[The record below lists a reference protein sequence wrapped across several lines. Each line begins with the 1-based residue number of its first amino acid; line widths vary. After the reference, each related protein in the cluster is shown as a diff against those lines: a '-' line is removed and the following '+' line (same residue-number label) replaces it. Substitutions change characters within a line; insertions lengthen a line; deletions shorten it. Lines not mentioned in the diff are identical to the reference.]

1 MTTKNPWLG
10 LASYEEPKNDGNDY
24 LFCGRDEE
32 TLDVVR
38 LIDNNLFITLYGS
51 SGIGKTSLL
60 RAGVIP
66 ILRRKDYFPLY
77 VRLSQEPKEI
87 SYAEAIVCKLQ
98 NSGLTEEKG
107 AVMEHLDGN
116 DRLYLWNYFA
126 TTRFLKDDREV
137 YPVIILD
144 QFEEVFREGD
154 KAKAELLLKQ
164 IYLLLNDELEMPN
177 EAGYSADTNYR
188 FVASIREDFLFVLE
202 DSIDE
207 NSLDL
212 YKNNRYRLRPMK
224 PEQARQ
230 VVLVPGKD
238 CIEEREKETIAK
250 RIITLA
256 KRPQSEDIDT
266 LLLSIVCSGT
276 YDKKMGD
283 KIVFTDLAVWKNN
296 PMEVYYQDAVKG
308 LTAGQIRYIQQHL
321 IREDGSRRRVD
332 AEEVKGAL
340 GETTYRQL
348 TQGKNH
354 LFAIGDKGQ
363 VELLHDQLGMAVY
376 EERKAFEERERKKK
390 LKRRIWLIGSV
401 VFLVMVLFL
410 ILLLIIGN
418 QQEDLMRNQS
428 RFVAE
433 KAQSLLEE
441 NNPNLAELLCLE
453 VFPKNLAHP
462 ERPYVPEIERILRE
476 TDVFHYAN
484 SINVHNAHIDVSN
497 DGQYLLVYTQWDMAL
512 YDAQSFRC
520 IRHWTSGGGIISVD
534 DVMYEYRNGTNSR
547 IIDTIADDEWTIQ
560 HVSLSCDNSAV
571 AVACSDDNIRIL
583 DVETGNCQ
591 QVLNCVFP
599 NVGYINLCFFSMD
612 KTEII
617 AICDEGYS
625 YNQSCS
631 VIVWDLSSGEIKRT
645 IEISDLDYP
654 HVAISKDKKYMAL
667 GDKKLFV
674 IDLET
679 GQKHVCE
686 LMARPHAMAFTP
698 DASKLFIGYYMDPM
712 AFYDIKSG
720 EFHEFL
726 DISDITSISF
736 NSDGKKILI
745 TQGRTVS
752 VFDVFD
758 GALISGFEIPDSKDS
773 YQYQPKSACFGSNDT
788 IVYLA
793 FPKSVNLWH
802 LKESYHFLK
811 TSFHSWADVVF
822 SPDGKQF
829 LYIPEDTN
837 VFCLYDTEKKLLL
850 HTFDAF
856 QQHENISFSPD
867 GRYIA
872 SSSKEGT
879 LLWDATTGECV
890 KEMPSETIFA
900 FCPDNKRMITGGTN
914 DTIKIWSLDSGVC
927 EKEIP
932 LGESLNLDFMFCPDD
947 KYIII
952 GDYFYS
958 KLYIYNSRNGVF
970 VNSMENPHLIDA
982 VGSSDGRWL
991 VTETETHL
999 NIWSIRWGIGTCHH
1013 QIEIKEHSYPNG
1025 LSISPDNKYVSFN
1038 GHVYELLS
1046 GELVTDKPSFNK
1058 ESSFSL
1064 EGKYLL
1070 NWGII
1075 YEWETGV
1082 TVGSYMDH
1090 SSFCPTNN
1098 QIIATTSDGNIIFYD
1113 FPPLQDLI
1121 DQALE
1126 RFKDRPLTDKER
1138 RIYYLE

>member
-32 TLDVVR
+32 TLDLVR

-77 VRLSQEPKEI
+77 VRLSQEPTEI
-87 SYAEAIVCKLQ
+87 SYAEAIVRRLQ
-98 NSGLTEEKG
+98 GSSLTEEKG
-107 AVMEHLDGN
+107 AAMRHPDGD

-126 TTRFLKDDREV
+126 TTRFMKDDREV
-137 YPVIILD
+137 YPVVILD

-164 IYLLLNDELEMPN
+164 IYCLLSDELEMPD
-177 EAGYSADTNYR
+177 EEGYSADTNYR

-212 YKNNRYRLRPMK
+212 YKDNRYRLRPMK
-224 PEQARQ
+224 PDQARQ

-238 CIEEREKETIAK
+238 CIVEGEKDAIAE
-250 RIITLA
+250 RIISLA

-276 YDKKMGD
+276 YDKKAGE
-283 KIVFTDLAVWKNN
+283 KITSSDLAVWKNN
-296 PMEVYYQDAVKG
+296 PMEVYYRDAVKG
-308 LTAGQIRYIQQHL
+308 LSASQIRYIQRHF

-332 AEEVKGAL
+332 AEEVKTAL

-348 TQGKNH
+348 SQGSNR
-354 LFAIGDKGQ
+354 LFALGDKGQ

-390 LKRRIWLIGSV
+390 LKRRIGLIGSA
-401 VFLVMVLFL
+401 VFLVMLLFL
-410 ILLLIIGN
+410 ILFLIIGK
-418 QQEDLMRNQS
+418 QGEDLRKNQS

-453 VFPKNLAHP
+453 VIPKDWVHQGK
-462 ERPYVPEIERILRE
+462 PYVPEVEGILRE
-476 TDVFHYAN
+476 TDVFHYEN
-484 SINVHNAHIDVSN
+484 SINVGDAHIDVSN
-497 DGQYLLVYTQWDMAL
+497 DGQYLLVYTNWDVAL

-520 IRHWTSGGGIISVD
+520 IRQWQPTSGGIIAFD
-534 DVMYEYRNGTNSR
+534 DDLYDDRNEPNSR
-547 IIDTIADDEWTIQ
+547 IIEPIDPGKWTI
-560 HVSLSCDNSAV
+560 HHASLSCDNSAI
-571 AVACSDDNIRIL
+571 AVACSDHNIRIL

-591 QVLNCVFP
+591 QVLDCSFSNSSYVRF
-599 NVGYINLCFFSMD
+599 GFFSLD
-612 KTEII
+612 KTEIT
-617 AICDEGYS
+617 AICEGYS
-625 YNQSCS
+625 ENCF
-631 VIVWDLSSGEIKRT
+631 VIVLDLSSGKIKRT
-645 IEISDLDYP
+645 LELPDCDYP
-654 HVAISKDKKYMAL
+654 HVAISKDKKYIAL

-679 GQKHVCE
+679 GQKRVCE
-686 LMARPHAMAFTP
+686 LMERSYAMAFTP
-698 DASKLFIGYYMDPM
+698 DASKLFLGYYRNGMEY
-712 AFYDIKSG
+712 YDMKSG

-726 DISDITSISF
+726 DVSDLTSIAF
-736 NSDGKKILI
+736 NSDGKKMLVIRE
-745 TQGRTVS
+745 GAVC
-752 VFDVFD
+752 VYDVFD
-758 GALISGFEIPDSKDS
+758 GALISGFEIPNSEFS
-773 YQYQPKSACFGSNDT
+773 YLYAPKSACFGPNDT
-788 IVYLA
+788 MVYLA
-793 FPKSVNLWH
+793 FPNSVNLWH
-802 LKESYHFLK
+802 PKESYHTIK

-829 LYIPEDTN
+829 LFIPEDTN

-850 HTFDAF
+850 HTFDAH
-856 QQHENISFSPD
+856 QQYDNISFSPD

-872 SSSKEGT
+872 ASSKKEGT
-879 LLWDATTGECV
+879 LLWDASKGECV

-914 DTIKIWSLDSGVC
+914 DTIRIWSLDSGVC
-927 EKEIP
+927 EKEFP
-932 LGESLNLDFMFCPDD
+932 LSESLNIDFMFCPDD
-947 KYIII
+947 KYIVI
-952 GDYFYS
+952 GDFFNS
-958 KLYIYNSRNGVF
+958 ILYIYNSQNGKF
-970 VNSMENPHLIDA
+970 KDSLENLQLIDA
-982 VGSSDGRWL
+982 VGSSDGKWL
-991 VTETETHL
+991 VTVTETHL
-999 NIWSIRWGIGTCHH
+999 NIWDVRWGVGTCLNPIK
-1013 QIEIKEHSYPNG
+1013 IEDGYRDEV
-1025 LSISPDNKYVSFN
+1025 SISPDNKYVSYN
-1038 GHVYELLS
+1038 GHVYKLLTR
-1046 GELVTDKPSFNK
+1046 ELVTDKPCFRK
-1058 ESSFSL
+1058 ASSFSPD
-1064 EGKYLL
+1064 GKYLL
-1070 NWGII
+1070 DRGII

-1082 TVGSYMDH
+1082 AVSSCLNP

-1098 QIIATTSDGNIIFYD
+1098 QIVAATSDGNIIFYD

-1121 DQALE
+1121 DQARE
-1126 RFKDRPLTDKER
+1126 RFKDRSLTPEER
-1138 RIYYLE
+1138 RMYYLE